1 MKFNFIDYLGET
13 PWNLTPFPSPYQ
25 EKGCL
30 ILYRTQ
36 VKTAMS
42 PKSWRKQ
49 NNQEKIKKTT
59 ATLTL
64 IANQFPIEA
73 HLNHVK

>member
-36 VKTAMS
+36 VKTAIAILNGS
-42 PKSWRKQ
+42 QENTKIYLNKQ
-49 NNQEKIKKTT
+49 VKFLIIF
-59 ATLTL
+59 LTL
-64 IANQFPIEA
+64 NTALQR
-73 HLNHVK
+73 